1 MAATFVVKPQGFNQE
16 ELEGEKAK
24 PQASKAIA
32 ADDSDSDEGV
42 DRGGREWVNSAI
54 CPFSLGMCEK
64 KVGRYILAEQW
75 LTDLLTLV
83 SNL

>member
-1 MAATFVVKPQGFNQE
+1 MAATFFVKPQGFNQE

-42 DRGGREWVNSAI
+42 DRGGREWVNAAI
-54 CPFSLGMCEK
+54 CPFSMCQK
-64 KVGRYILAEQW
+64 KGGRYIWAEQW